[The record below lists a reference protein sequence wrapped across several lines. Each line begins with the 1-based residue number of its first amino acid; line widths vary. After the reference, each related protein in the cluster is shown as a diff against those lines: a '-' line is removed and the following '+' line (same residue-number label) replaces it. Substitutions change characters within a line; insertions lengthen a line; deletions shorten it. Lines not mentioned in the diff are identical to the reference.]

1 MNKIDRVA
9 PALPLYGF
17 IVQMQIFNDQ
27 DDFQNPVKSLNFNN
41 FDFYNNLYYLVRDY
55 FQLDYHAI
63 NNYLINLF
71 LSDKKSIIIKGDYDG
86 RFRIKLTLFPKIGAK
101 MVNTLRDVK
110 KLILY
115 LDELSIGLQVFKT
128 TVKQGGK
135 ISTLGGND

>member
-27 DDFQNPVKSLNFNN
+27 DDFQKPIKSLNFNN

-55 FQLDYHAI
+55 FQLDYHAV

-71 LSDKKSIIIKGDYDG
+71 LSDKKSIIIKGDYEG
-86 RFRIKLTLFPKIGAK
+86 RFRIKLTLFPKIGSK
-101 MVNTLRDVK
+101 LVTTLKDIK
-110 KLILY
+110 NLIIY
-115 LDELSIGLQVFKT
+115 LDELSLGVQVFKT

>member
-1 MNKIDRVA
+1 MSKIDRLA

-27 DDFQNPVKSLNFNN
+27 DDFQKPIKSLNFNN

-55 FQLDYHAI
+55 FQLDYHAV

-71 LSDKKSIIIKGDYDG
+71 LSDKKSIIIKGDYEG
-86 RFRIKLTLFPKIGAK
+86 RFRIKLTLFPKIGSK
-101 MVNTLRDVK
+101 LVTTLKDIK
-110 KLILY
+110 NLIIY
-115 LDELSIGLQVFKT
+115 LDELSLGVQVFKT